1 MGFQKATKKQAKL
14 RLAIVG
20 TAGTG
25 KTWTALEVATG
36 LKGDG
41 RVALIDTERGSASL
55 YSDRFDFDVQELETF
70 APSAYVK
77 AIKEAEA
84 GGYPVLV
91 IDGLSPAWNGT
102 DGILEQVD
110 NAQARGGNKMRA
122 WADATPKHKE
132 LIDTILQC
140 KCHVIATM
148 RAKTRWILKEEETPG
163 GKTRTTVEKAGLG
176 AEQREGFDYE
186 FGVVG
191 IMRHDHSM
199 VIDKT
204 RCSAIADKVLI
215 DPGPVLVEKLGAW
228 LNDGA
233 PDENKPI
240 DSTPDSSGPTD
251 AQLKAELIESIQE
264 KAAAKDIAIADVSRW
279 AKANV
284 ELPGSIDGLRET
296 LAAIGT
302 KILKEGE

>member
-14 RLAIVG
+14 RLALVG

-41 RVALIDTERGSASL
+41 RVAVIDTERGSASL

-84 GGYPVLV
+84 ADYAVLV

-132 LIDTILQC
+132 LIDTILQYRG
-140 KCHVIATM
+140 HVIATM
-148 RAKTRWILKEEETPG
+148 RAKTKWILTEEETPG
-163 GKTRTTVEKAGLG
+163 GKTKTTVTKAGLG

-186 FGVVG
+186 FSVVG

-199 VIDKT
+199 IIDKT
-204 RCSAIADKVLI
+204 RCSALADKVLI
-215 DPGPVLVEKLGAW
+215 DPGPVMIEKLSEW

-233 PDENKPI
+233 PMTEA
-240 DSTPDSSGPTD
+240 PDSRPENVEGPTD
-251 AQLKAELIESIQE
+251 GELKAELIESIQE
-264 KAAAKDIAIADVSRW
+264 KAATKGIELADVSRW

-284 ELPGSIDGLRET
+284 DKPGSIDGLRET

>member
-1 MGFQKATKKQAKL
+1 MGFQKATKKKAKL
-14 RLAIVG
+14 RLALVG

-25 KTWTALEVATG
+25 KTWTALEIATG

-41 RVALIDTERGSASL
+41 RVAVIDTERGSASL
-55 YSDRFDFDVQELETF
+55 YSDKFDFDVCELETF
-70 APSAYVK
+70 APSAYVRS
-77 AIKEAEA
+77 IKEAEKA
-84 GGYPVLV
+84 GYAVLV

-140 KCHVIATM
+140 GCHVVATM
-148 RAKTRWILKEEETPG
+148 RAKTRWIMAEEVTPG
-163 GKTRTTVEKAGLG
+163 GKTKTKVEKAGLG

-191 IMRHDHSM
+191 IMRQDHSM
-199 VIDKT
+199 IVDKT
-204 RCSAIADKVLI
+204 RCPALADKVLN
-215 DPGPVLVEKLGAW
+215 DPGPVMIEALTAW
-228 LNDGA
+228 LDDGA
-233 PDENKPI
+233 DVPQAQND
-240 DSTPDSSGPTD
+240 GPTD
-251 AQLKAELIESIQE
+251 AELKAELIESVKE
-264 KAAAKDIAIADVSRW
+264 KAAGKGIAMAAVSKW

-284 ELPGSIDGLRET
+284 SLPGSVDGLRET
-296 LAAIGT
+296 LAAVGT
-302 KILKEGE
+302 KILNDEE